1 MSMGSAGVAVFADI
15 QDRLKSDQVETAI
28 IALLVVCGIGMVV
41 VLRTVQKAATRMLVL
56 GVLFIV
62 GIGLWIQ
69 REELRDCQ
77 GQCTCRLFAQDIDM
91 TGTRGLRCPD

>member
-1 MSMGSAGVAVFADI
+1 VGSAGVAVFADI

-28 IALLVVCGIGMVV
+28 IALLVVCGIAMVV
-41 VLRTVQKAATRMLVL
+41 VLRTVQKVATRTLIL

-62 GIGLWIQ
+62 GIGLWVQ

-77 GQCTCRLFAQDIDM
+77 GQCVCRLFAQDVNM
-91 TGTRGLRCPD
+91 TETPGLNCPDPE

>member
-1 MSMGSAGVAVFADI
+1 MFAAI

-41 VLRTVQKAATRMLVL
+41 VLRTVQKVATRMLVL
-56 GVLFIV
+56 GVLFIL
-62 GIGLWIQ
+62 GIGLWVQ

-91 TGTRGLRCPD
+91 EEVRGLSCPDRRD

>member
-1 MSMGSAGVAVFADI
+1 MFADI

-62 GIGLWIQ
+62 GIGLWVQ
-69 REELRDCQ
+69 REQLRDCE

-91 TGTRGLRCPD
+91 SEVPGLTCPD

>member
-1 MSMGSAGVAVFADI
+1 MFAAI

-41 VLRTVQKAATRMLVL
+41 VLRTVQKVATRLLVL

-62 GIGLWIQ
+62 GIGLWVQ

-91 TGTRGLRCPD
+91 EEVRGLNCPDRRD